1 VNSVSITNNL
11 PYRFLYK
18 NIINTKIGDLFLI
31 IEEVKFV
38 EQSHNKFIQ
47 IVKDFSKV
55 CPKCNSKNIAVRRRK
70 IPRYVC
76 QNCGNEFDDPKT
88 KMGLITL
95 IQQRYY
101 GRPYPNPDE

>member
-1 VNSVSITNNL
+1 
-11 PYRFLYK
+11 
-18 NIINTKIGDLFLI
+18 LI
-31 IEEVKFV
+31 KERNEVV
-38 EQSHNKFIQ
+38 GRSHNKFLQ
-47 IVKDFSKV
+47 MGRDFVEV
-55 CPKCNSKNIAVRRRK
+55 CPKCKSIHISVRRRK

-76 QNCGNEFDDPKT
+76 QNCGNEFDDPKA